1 MLPFSILLTTYVI
14 NLVTLFTTATQAI
27 CFVLSI
33 YAVCLFLLIV
43 MYDQILVVV
52 KAIWKFPSPPFWFP
66 TAQGSFM
73 CTARKIWSHTLLD
86 HNWGSRHSVWVCQP
100 DYMTEYR
107 AEPGLNLEPTLSEAL
122 VSECQ
127 AERESLFHFTVVL
140 LEKCIDFTVKS
151 WFWPVL
157 TGTDQSKDHEPS
169 EGCLPEGIVS
179 FLVCTTCF
187 HPWWLSKN
195 YFINLLFW
203 RWYIFFKV
211 NGCCITLA
219 VAPQV

>member
-1 MLPFSILLTTYVI
+1 MIRFWLLSKPFR
-14 NLVTLFTTATQAI
+14 
-27 CFVLSI
+27 
-33 YAVCLFLLIV
+33 
-43 MYDQILVVV
+43 
-52 KAIWKFPSPPFWFP
+52 KFPPPPFWFP
-66 TAQGSFM
+66 TVQGSFM
-73 CTARKIWSHTLLD
+73 CTARNIWSHTLLD

-127 AERESLFHFTVVL
+127 AERESLFHFTVCTSR
-140 LEKCIDFTVKS
+140 KMHWFHSCVKS

-157 TGTDQSKDHEPS
+157 TSQKIMN
-169 EGCLPEGIVS
+169 LAKVVS

-195 YFINLLFW
+195 YFINCYYFEDDT
-203 RWYIFFKV
+203 FFLKWM
-211 NGCCITLA
+211 A
-219 VAPQV
+219 VALHLL